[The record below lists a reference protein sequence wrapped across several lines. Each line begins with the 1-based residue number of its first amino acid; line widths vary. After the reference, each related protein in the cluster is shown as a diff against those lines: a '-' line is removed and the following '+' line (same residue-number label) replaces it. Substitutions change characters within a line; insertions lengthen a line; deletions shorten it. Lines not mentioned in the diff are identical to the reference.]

1 MASPPWRSTG
11 SPHLP
16 IRRAFGGDCCYYTR
30 DGSHSGRGRARP
42 RDDAALQAMVTFV
55 KNKALPLLRLTAQG
69 WNEDGCADM
78 AAALAYY
85 ALFSLF
91 PLLLIVLSVIGFIAG
106 PTSNV
111 TSVILVITRESLP
124 PRAYEL
130 VSETLATLRETR
142 SQLGLIGFVS
152 LLFGA
157 SGFFG
162 ALDRS
167 MDKIWGVTRA
177 QQENPKLLGRIWGAL
192 GPRLVSFAL
201 VLGCVL
207 LVVASLIATLVTEV
221 LFAATRNL
229 SGLIGLIKIDD
240 VVLLQAIQTA
250 VSFLVLALVLALI
263 YRVLPS
269 AQVRFGD
276 VWIGALVTT
285 ALLLVL
291 QRLVIGGIVNLGGS
305 YEGYGAIGAVLLLMF
320 WISLSTQLLLLGAEL
335 SWAYATL
342 FGSRRGQAQPEDPA
356 PEAADADP
364 APEAADE
371 EDGPRPDAAQDRTA
385 AAAGIGV
392 IVGALGAVA
401 LSIAALAL
409 GALRVL
415 RALRRL

>member
-1 MASPPWRSTG
+1 M
-11 SPHLP
+11 
-16 IRRAFGGDCCYYTR
+16 
-30 DGSHSGRGRARP
+30 
-42 RDDAALQAMVTFV
+42 

-269 AQVRFGD
+269 ARVRFGD